1 MYMYNFKSSC
11 HSISMHVL
19 LFAIIVIVMAVI
31 CGGWSLSSSSWPSCF
46 ASCCSCCSS
55 HSSCSSGS
63 SSSSSSSSTQ
73 HILKITVPASFQ
85 SICGFHPSNPKVGIL
100 STKILRMTISMHLKI
115 SLLLHLCSLPAIPT
129 LHAKD
134 QKSWKKVGHP
144 APPEHSDELG
154 SSYWA

>member
-55 HSSCSSGS
+55 YSSCSSGS

-85 SICGFHPSNPKVGIL
+85 SICGFHPSNPKVSSQHKDSQNDYFHASKNKPAVPSVFTPSNSNPARKGP
-100 STKILRMTISMHLKI
+100 KKLK
-115 SLLLHLCSLPAIPT
+115 
-129 LHAKD
+129 
-134 QKSWKKVGHP
+134 KSW
-144 APPEHSDELG
+144 
-154 SSYWA
+154 SSCTTWT